1 MKAASGRALDARER
15 FDWLHL
21 ARVEGL
27 GPRGFEALLR
37 RAGSAGEALRLL
49 ADPAFAP
56 GRRLV
61 MPRRDDIETEFER
74 AARLGIR
81 FLALPDPDYP
91 ALMRAVDG
99 APPVLSVKGRVA
111 LLARPAV
118 ALVGAR
124 NASGLGRK
132 MAGLLASG
140 LSEAGYVIVS
150 GLARGIDTE
159 AHRAGLSGG
168 TVAVL
173 AGGLERPYPP
183 ENLALFDAIAEEGLV
198 LSEMR
203 LWQGPRGQDF
213 PRRNRLISA
222 LSLGV
227 VVVEAARRSGSLI
240 TARMAGEQGRD
251 VMAVPGSP
259 LDPRCEGSNDL
270 LRDGATLVTSVADV
284 LAALPPVAQRPELRL
299 RQVRESA
306 SDLFLAAG
314 AEAGPCSRLPG
325 PILAHGHADAVLDLL
340 THGAI
345 DIDELGRMAGLDAA
359 SLSGAL
365 FDLELSGLIERLPGN
380 RVAQGVMSAPRE

>member
-1 MKAASGRALDARER
+1 MTSAPARPLDERER
-15 FDWLHL
+15 LDWLHL

-37 RAGSAGEALRLL
+37 RAGSAGDALRLL
-49 ADPAFAP
+49 ADPSFAP

-61 MPRRDDIETEFER
+61 VPRREEIQTEFER
-74 AARLGIR
+74 ATRLGIR

-91 ALMRAVDG
+91 APMRAVDG
-99 APPVLSVKGRVA
+99 APPVLSVKGRVE

-132 MAGLLASG
+132 MAGLLAAG

-159 AHRAGLSGG
+159 AHRAGLAGG
-168 TVAVL
+168 TVALL

-183 ENLALFDAIAEEGLV
+183 ENQALFDAIAESGLV

-203 LWQGPRGQDF
+203 LWQSPRGQDF

-284 LAALPPVAQRPELRL
+284 LAALPPV
-299 RQVRESA
+299 
-306 SDLFLAAG
+306 
-314 AEAGPCSRLPG
+314 PCRPG
-325 PILAHGHADAVLDLL
+325 PILGLFREAASEPFHPDDGSRLLSSRPAGSGPADAVLDLL

-380 RVAQGVMSAPRE
+380 RVAQGVMSVPRE

>member
-1 MKAASGRALDARER
+1 MTAAPGRPLDERARL
-15 FDWLHL
+15 DWLHL
-21 ARVEGL
+21 SRVEGL
-27 GPRGFEALLR
+27 GPRGFDALLR

-49 ADPAFAP
+49 SDPAFVP

-61 MPRRDDIETEFER
+61 LPKRADVEAEFAR
-74 AARLGIR
+74 AERLGIR

-99 APPVLSVKGRVA
+99 APPILSVKGRVE
-111 LLARPAV
+111 LLSRSAV

-124 NASGLGRK
+124 NASALGRK
-132 MAGLLASG
+132 MAVLLARG
-140 LSEAGYVIVS
+140 LAEAGHVIVS

-159 AHRAGLSGG
+159 AHRASLSGG
-168 TVAVL
+168 TVAVM

-183 ENLALFDAIAEEGLV
+183 ENEALFEAIAAEGLV

-203 LWQGPRGQDF
+203 LWQSPRGQDF

-222 LSLGV
+222 LSLAV

-240 TARMAGEQGRD
+240 TARMAAEQGRD
-251 VMAVPGSP
+251 VLAVPGSP

-284 LAALPPVAQRPELRL
+284 LAALPPVAGR
-299 RQVRESA
+299 VR
-306 SDLFLAAG
+306 G
-314 AEAGPCSRLPG
+314 MPG
-325 PILAHGHADAVLDLL
+325 PFREPDPPAFLPRASFDLAGGDPADAVLGLL

-359 SLSGAL
+359 ALSGAL

-380 RVAQGVMSAPRE
+380 RVAQGVISARPE

>member
-1 MKAASGRALDARER
+1 MISAPARPLDERER
-15 FDWLHL
+15 LDWLHL

-37 RAGSAGEALRLL
+37 RAGSAGDALRLL
-49 ADPAFAP
+49 ADPSFAP

-61 MPRRDDIETEFER
+61 VPRREEIQTEFER
-74 AARLGIR
+74 ATRLGIR

-91 ALMRAVDG
+91 APMRAVDG
-99 APPVLSVKGRVA
+99 APPVLSVKGRVE

-132 MAGLLASG
+132 MAGLLAAG

-159 AHRAGLSGG
+159 AHRAGLAGG

-183 ENLALFDAIAEEGLV
+183 ENQALFDAIAESGLV

-203 LWQGPRGQDF
+203 LWQSPRGQDF

-284 LAALPPVAQRPELRL
+284 LAALPPV
-299 RQVRESA
+299 
-306 SDLFLAAG
+306 
-314 AEAGPCSRLPG
+314 PCRPG
-325 PILAHGHADAVLDLL
+325 PILGLFREAASEPFHPDDGSRLLSSRPAGSGPADAVLDLL

-380 RVAQGVMSAPRE
+380 RVAQGVMSVPRE

>member
-1 MKAASGRALDARER
+1 MTSAPDRPLDERER
-15 FDWLHL
+15 LDWLHL

-37 RAGSAGEALRLL
+37 RAGSAGDALRLL
-49 ADPAFAP
+49 ADPSFAP

-61 MPRRDDIETEFER
+61 VPRREEIQTEFER
-74 AARLGIR
+74 ATRLGIR

-91 ALMRAVDG
+91 APMRAVDG
-99 APPVLSVKGRVA
+99 APPVLSVKGRVE

-132 MAGLLASG
+132 MAGLLAAG

-159 AHRAGLSGG
+159 AHRAGLAGG

-183 ENLALFDAIAEEGLV
+183 ENQALFDAIAESGLV

-203 LWQGPRGQDF
+203 LWQSPRGQDF

-284 LAALPPVAQRPELRL
+284 LAALPPV
-299 RQVRESA
+299 
-306 SDLFLAAG
+306 
-314 AEAGPCSRLPG
+314 PCRPG
-325 PILAHGHADAVLDLL
+325 PILGLFREAASEPFHPDDGSRLLSSRPAGSGPADAVLDLL

-359 SLSGAL
+359 ALSGAL

-380 RVAQGVMSAPRE
+380 RVAQGVMSVPRE

>member
-1 MKAASGRALDARER
+1 MTAAPGRALDARER
-15 FDWLHL
+15 LDWLHL

-49 ADPAFAP
+49 ADPSFAP

-61 MPRRDDIETEFER
+61 VPRRDDVETEFER

-99 APPVLSVKGRVA
+99 APPVLSVKGQVA

-159 AHRAGLSGG
+159 AHRAGLAGG

-183 ENLALFDAIAEEGLV
+183 ENEALFDAIAEDGLV

-284 LAALPPVAQRPELRL
+284 LAALPPVAHRPEPPLC
-299 RQVRESA
+299 QFREPA
-306 SDLFLAAG
+306 PDLFRAADA
-314 AEAGPCSRLPG
+314 AEGPGRRLTGLG
-325 PILAHGHADAVLDLL
+325 PAQGHADAVLDLL